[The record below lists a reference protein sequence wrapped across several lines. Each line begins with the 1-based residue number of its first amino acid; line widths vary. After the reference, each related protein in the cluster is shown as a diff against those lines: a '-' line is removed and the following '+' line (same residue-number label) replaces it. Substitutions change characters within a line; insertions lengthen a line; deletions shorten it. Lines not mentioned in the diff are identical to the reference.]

1 MHTYIY
7 ATLLASNY
15 QKSAD
20 VTRYVT
26 FRLSKRSLPRCQ
38 VYLFKALVSSKQI
51 HTPLFTTLYTVK
63 TCQNLQMV
71 IAGSWLSVMM
81 KFLTANEVCEW
92 LRLSRKGLWELE
104 RAGKLIPDRIGSR
117 LRYREHEII
126 QFLDDA
132 RALRGHAQ
140 QANSHSKKNFP
151 SQVQPSDVELGTGIS
166 EAELA
171 NAENGSS
178 HESTNPIS
186 ERSIYTYLYAH
197 SESTSVADIDA
208 QFREDL
214 KTLDIDDQNK
224 FLPLGSAV

>member
-7 ATLLASNY
+7 AALLGSNY

-26 FRLSKRSLPRCQ
+26 LGFQITFATCKKVTEGYSPRKIFSTSFSKCVSWQELPENA
-38 VYLFKALVSSKQI
+38 FKML
-51 HTPLFTTLYTVK
+51 
-63 TCQNLQMV
+63 NLM
-71 IAGSWLSVMM
+71 I

-132 RALRGHAQ
+132 RAVRGHIQ
-140 QANSHSKKNFP
+140 QVNNHSKKNFP
-151 SQVQPSDVELGTGIS
+151 SQVQHGDIELGTGVS

-171 NAENGSS
+171 DAENRSS
-178 HESTNPIS
+178 QESTNPIS

-214 KTLDIDDQNK
+214 KTLDIADQNK
-224 FLPLGSAV
+224 FLPMGSAV

>member
-7 ATLLASNY
+7 AALLASNY

-26 FRLSKRSLPRCQ
+26 FG
-38 VYLFKALVSSKQI
+38 FQI
-51 HTPLFTTLYTVK
+51 TFTTCKKVTEGYSPRKIFSTSFSKCVSWQKLPENAFK
-63 TCQNLQMV
+63 MLNLM
-71 IAGSWLSVMM
+71 I

-126 QFLDDA
+126 QFLDSA
-132 RALRGHAQ
+132 RAVRGRIQ
-140 QANSHSKKNFP
+140 QANSHSKKDFP
-151 SQVQPSDVELGTGIS
+151 SQVQHGDIELGTGVG
-166 EAELA
+166 EAELTNADLATTELGA
-171 NAENGSS
+171 NEQ
-178 HESTNPIS
+178 STNPIS
-186 ERSIYTYLYAH
+186 ERSIYTYIYAQ

-214 KTLDIDDQNK
+214 KTLDIAAQNK